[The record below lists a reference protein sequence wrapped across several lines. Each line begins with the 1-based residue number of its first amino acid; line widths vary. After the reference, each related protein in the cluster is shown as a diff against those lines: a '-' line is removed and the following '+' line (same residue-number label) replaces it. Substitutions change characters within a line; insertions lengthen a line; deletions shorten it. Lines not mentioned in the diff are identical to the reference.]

1 MEQTA
6 LCDWPPLQGTYGELT
21 KEQEHAL
28 RARQGRPHVL
38 ADMRIVDDSGKE
50 LPMDGKAAGEVQV
63 RGPTIMNSYFKV
75 STLCGPQCSACGHPL
90 CGVSAKAQQPAD
102 AALYRR
108 AGVWGFTSSQSL

>member
-6 LCDWPPLQGTYGELT
+6 FCDWLPLQGTYGELT

-28 RARQGRPHVL
+28 RARQGRPHIF

-63 RGPTIMNSYFKV
+63 RGPTIINSYFKV
-75 STLCGPQCSACGHPL
+75 RSLCGPQCIFHEVSLH
-90 CGVSAKAQQPAD
+90 GV
-102 AALYRR
+102 
-108 AGVWGFTSSQSL
+108 

>member
-6 LCDWPPLQGTYGELT
+6 LCDCPLLQGTYGELT

-38 ADMRIVDDSGKE
+38 VDMRIVDDSGKE

-75 STLCGPQCSACGHPL
+75 SAFCGPQCLACTLSMWGDRQVIPACRCNFVQEGGHMFL
-90 CGVSAKAQQPAD
+90 
-102 AALYRR
+102 
-108 AGVWGFTSSQSL
+108 